1 MDRHSFFS
9 INDINWM
16 FNYFLKTKSMNLQ
29 QNEMNKK
36 IEIFILIQIIMIN

>member
-16 FNYFLKTKSMNLQ
+16 INYFLKTKSMNLQ